1 MSYSLNMDTLI
12 VTVSWNHSQPNFIQ
26 RFEILLDGE
35 VRAEALGSH
44 ITIEIQLPECKNY
57 MLHIVAVD
65 LCNNTSITEALP
77 ISCTPES
84 TTSTT
89 AEPRESRS
97 SDYTHLFFKLP
108 CPITCALAR
117 KLVKESC
124 KY

>member
-26 RFEILLDGE
+26 CFEILLDGE
-35 VRAEALGSH
+35 LRAEALGSH
-44 ITIEIQLPECKNY
+44 MRIDIQLPECKNY

-84 TTSTT
+84 TTPTT
-89 AEPRESRS
+89 AKPRESRS
-97 SDYTHLFFKLP
+97 SDYTHLFFK
-108 CPITCALAR
+108 ITMSHYLCLAR
-117 KLVKESC
+117 IVEESC

>member
-1 MSYSLNMDTLI
+1 MNYSMNMDTLI

-35 VRAEALGSH
+35 LRAEALGSQ
-44 ITIEIQLPECKNY
+44 IEIQLPECKNY

-84 TTSTT
+84 TTPTT
-89 AEPRESRS
+89 AKPRESRS
-97 SDYTHLFFKLP
+97 SDFLYHYPL
-108 CPITCALAR
+108 
-117 KLVKESC
+117 LVV
-124 KY
+124 